1 MLDRDLIAQTASELG
16 LYNLTMQAVADQ
28 LGVSVASLY
37 YHVQDRAE
45 LTKIAAE
52 YSASRIRIPKDRDQ
66 HWSIWLTEWAE
77 YSRAAFATE
86 PVILHHF
93 MAGTLGTDRVMFN
106 IDAVI
111 GLLIRQGFTPEEAV
125 NAYVVVSACAVGAAV
140 IELRSSATQSVT
152 AFDDFDSERYPHLA
166 QIRSGYEAP
175 SFDDQIYAVL
185 VGIAVTRKED
195 PATVK
200 RRSTKRKNS
209 RR

>member
-16 LYNLTMQAVADQ
+16 LRNLTMQAVADR

-52 YSASRIRIPKDRDQ
+52 YAASRIRIPKDRDQ

-86 PVILHHF
+86 PVVLHHF
-93 MAGTLGTDRVMFN
+93 MAGTLGTDRVMYN
-106 IDAVI
+106 IDSVL
-111 GLLIRQGFTPEEAV
+111 GLLTRQGFTPEEAM
-125 NAYVVVSACAVGAAV
+125 NAYAVVSACAVGAAV
-140 IELRSSATQSVT
+140 IELRSGATPAVT
-152 AFDDFDSERYPHLA
+152 TIDDFDSVRYPNLA
-166 QIRSGYEAP
+166 QIHAGYELP

-185 VGIAVTRKED
+185 VGIAVTRNED
-195 PATVK
+195 PTTVRRRGTRRK
-200 RRSTKRKNS
+200 NRRS
-209 RR
+209 